1 MEERRCI
8 LSVWVPS
15 DRKSGDSTG
24 SNERDRCLQMLHVQ
38 LRVQSKKAR
47 ATDLEW
53 DFLMLAGVDVVEACL
68 GSKSV
73 GVDWQLP

>member
-1 MEERRCI
+1 
-8 LSVWVPS
+8 
-15 DRKSGDSTG
+15 
-24 SNERDRCLQMLHVQ
+24 MLADATCATEGK
-38 LRVQSKKAR
+38 SKKAR

-53 DFLMLAGVDVVEACL
+53 AFLMLAGVDVVEACL